1 MELNRKTG
9 KEIKEYSVASY
20 VCQCVIEKYGMKI
33 TERKGESPYEGH
45 NLSML
50 DDQEEFLI
58 ETATDI
64 SYGWSGAIYPVIHRD
79 QKGCKRSKLIA
90 QILGDKKEKE
100 IIIYREISDKIKLAG
115 I

>member
-1 MELNRKTG
+1 MKLNRKTG

-20 VCQCVIEKYGMKI
+20 VCQCVVEKYGIKI
-33 TERKGESPYEGH
+33 NERKGESSYEGDDIS
-45 NLSML
+45 LL

-100 IIIYREISDKIKLAG
+100 IIIYREISDKIKLAS

>member
-9 KEIKEYSVASY
+9 KEIKEYLVASY
-20 VCQCVIEKYGMKI
+20 VCQCVIEKYGVKI
-33 TERKGESPYEGH
+33 TERKGDSPYEGH

-64 SYGWSGAIYPVIHRD
+64 AYGWSGAIYPVIHRE
-79 QKGCKRSKLIA
+79 GCKRGKLIA

-115 I
+115 M